1 MSTRLF
7 SSLLPKVLPSVPGA
21 PQPLVIQYIRDT
33 AIRVCE
39 TSLAWRHVED
49 PFVLQPG
56 SYINLFNKPADTDVH
71 VIFRATSN
79 GRLLQR
85 VVLEDAIDMFPEWA
99 EQYNGLTPE
108 EVWAATS
115 PDGFNDDPYNE
126 VQFNG
131 GEPAPLPET
140 AYTGGS
146 DPRVITQLTADRYVV
161 LPMPGGD
168 QTYTIR
174 MFYALKPS
182 RTAAGMD
189 ENVLNDLEDVIVHGA
204 LQQLLVMPK
213 VVWNDNT
220 LAAYHAKQ
228 FLFRQAER
236 RARANLGNAR
246 GSLTARG
253 GGFT

>member
-1 MSTRLF
+1 MSTRTF
-7 SSLLPKVLPSVPGA
+7 STLLSKVLPSVPGA
-21 PQPLVIQYIRDT
+21 PQPLVIQYIRDA
-33 AIRVCE
+33 AIRACE

-85 VVLEDAIDMFPEWA
+85 VILEDAIEMFPEWA
-99 EQYNGLTPE
+99 EQYNGLSPDE
-108 EVWAATS
+108 LWAPTS
-115 PDGFNDDPYNE
+115 PDGFNDDPYND

-131 GEPAPLPET
+131 GAPAPFPAA
-140 AYTGGS
+140 AYADGT
-146 DPRVITQLTADRYVV
+146 DPRVITQLSADRYVV
-161 LPMPGGD
+161 LPLPGGD
-168 QTYTIR
+168 RTYTIR
-174 MFYALKPS
+174 MFYALKPT
-182 RTAAGMD
+182 RTATGMD
-189 ENVLNDLEDVIVHGA
+189 EMVLNDLEDVIVHGA

-213 VVWNDNT
+213 VVWNDNV

-228 FLFRQAER
+228 FLFRLTER

-246 GSLTARG
+246 GSLTARSN
-253 GGFT
+253 GFA